1 MTMAKTKVKSATI
14 LLVSGELDK
23 AITAFE
29 VALALASMGEQ
40 VNMWFIFYGVNS
52 IKKPQSF
59 ICRIRKLFQTTR
71 PAPGRV
77 IETDLLL
84 QRFIPFLNS
93 SSSSLLPLSQLN
105 FLGAGSRF
113 VKYIMRRKGAPS
125 LEELVKEAGDMG
137 VTFKICQPCVD
148 ILMVDTENDLTVNA
162 EVSGVS
168 SYAVDVS
175 KSHYNVTF

>member
-1 MTMAKTKVKSATI
+1 MSKTIGKSATI

-23 AITAFE
+23 AIPAFE
-29 VALALASMGEQ
+29 VALALASMGEK

-52 IKKPQSF
+52 IKKPRSLLYRF
-59 ICRIRKLFQTTR
+59 KKLFKKIQ

-77 IETDLLL
+77 LETDLIL
-84 QRFIPFLNS
+84 QRFVPFLNS
-93 SSSSLLPLSQLN
+93 HSNELLPLSQLN
-105 FLGAGSRF
+105 YLGVGSRF

-125 LEELVKEAGDMG
+125 LESLVKEADNLG

-148 ILMVDTENDLTVNA
+148 ILMLDTENDLIVKA

>member
-1 MTMAKTKVKSATI
+1 MTKSKGKNATI

-52 IKKPQSF
+52 IKKPQSLMRRF
-59 ICRIRKLFQTTR
+59 RKLFQKAQ

-93 SSSSLLPLSQLN
+93 SSNSMLPLSQLN
-105 FLGAGSRF
+105 FLGLGSRF

-125 LEELVKEAGDMG
+125 LEYLVKEADSMG

-148 ILMVDTENDLTVNA
+148 ILMIDTEKDLMVKA

-175 KSHYNVTF
+175 KSHYNVTY

>member
-1 MTMAKTKVKSATI
+1 MVKDKNATI

-29 VALALASMGEQ
+29 VALAMAAMGEQ
-40 VNMWFIFYGVNS
+40 VNMWFIFYGVNA
-52 IKKPQSF
+52 IKKPRSLLYRF
-59 ICRIRKLFQTTR
+59 KEIINKSK

-77 IETDLLL
+77 LETDLLL
-84 QRFIPFLNS
+84 QRIIPLLNS
-93 SSSSLLPLSQLN
+93 SSNSQLPLSQLN
-105 FLGAGSRF
+105 FLGIGSRF
-113 VKYIMRRKGAPS
+113 VKFIMRCKGSPS
-125 LEELVKEAGDMG
+125 LECLVKEAENLG
-137 VTFKICQPCVD
+137 VNFKICQPCVD
-148 ILMVDTENDLTVNA
+148 ILMLDTEDDLIVKA

>member
-1 MTMAKTKVKSATI
+1 MPKTKANSATI

-23 AITAFE
+23 AIPAFE
-29 VALALASMGEQ
+29 VALALASMGDH

-52 IKKPQSF
+52 IKKPRSLIYRF
-59 ICRIRKLFQTTR
+59 KKLFKKSE

-77 IETDLLL
+77 LETDLLL
-84 QRFIPFLNS
+84 QRVIPFLNS
-93 SSSSLLPLSQLN
+93 SSNALLPLSQLN
-105 FLGAGSRF
+105 FLGIGSRF
-113 VKYIMRRKGAPS
+113 VKYIMHRKGAPS
-125 LEELVKEAGDMG
+125 LECLVKEAVNLG

-148 ILMVDTENDLTVNA
+148 TLMLDTENDLIVKA